1 MARNTLAQQHTRLEE
16 TARRSSL
23 LFLSSVSTDDEQPW
37 AWSTAHGRGAKE
49 LTVDRQAPPA
59 RSRAAAIY
67 ADVGCPRD
75 AHAGSIQFALLSA
88 VLVVALV
95 LHEPRQKFLLS
106 VHFILLHK
114 KAQI

>member
-1 MARNTLAQQHTRLEE
+1 M
-16 TARRSSL
+16 
-23 LFLSSVSTDDEQPW
+23 
-37 AWSTAHGRGAKE
+37 
-49 LTVDRQAPPA
+49 DRQAPPA

-95 LHEPRQKFLLS
+95 LHEPRQNSSCQFTSFYSIKRPKFKRFL
-106 VHFILLHK
+106 FG
-114 KAQI
+114 QF